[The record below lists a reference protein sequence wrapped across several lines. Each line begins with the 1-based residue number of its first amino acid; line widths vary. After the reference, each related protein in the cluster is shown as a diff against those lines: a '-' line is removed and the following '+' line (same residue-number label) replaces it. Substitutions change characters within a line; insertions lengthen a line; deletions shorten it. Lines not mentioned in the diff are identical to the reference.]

1 MAGLTVFAILFSA
14 FVAMVTAH
22 SGSLTYN
29 PFGGNTGA
37 CGKAINDGDAT
48 VAVAPSYFTASNSNN
63 DPVCGKTVNIIY
75 QGVTTSAQ
83 VWDKCAGCGD
93 GDLDAT
99 PGLFTKI
106 VGSTD
111 PGRVSIEWN
120 GI

>member
-1 MAGLTVFAILFSA
+1 MACFKFFAIFFIA

-29 PFGGNTGA
+29 PFNGNTGA
-37 CGKAINDGDAT
+37 CGHAINNGDST
-48 VAVAPSYFTASNSNN
+48 VAVAPSYFTSSNSNN
-63 DPVCGKTVNIIY
+63 DPVCGKTVNIVY
-75 QGVTTSAQ
+75 NGVTTSAQ
-83 VWDKCAGCGD
+83 VWDKCTGCGD

-99 PGLFTKI
+99 PDLFKRI

-111 PGRVSIEWN
+111 PGRVSISWS